1 MSDST
6 HNCARCGPT
15 AVHRAMPLM
24 DGTPVLAC
32 LTCGRIDTEA
42 TWNER
47 ATKRAHSTVAHTL
60 TADQVESLAY
70 GAAPECFE
78 IMESEHEGHTRWGI
92 LTRWILRHRET
103 STFWSIIIETPAT
116 EEGEVEYEDET
127 LKPCERVKVTAFVY
141 NDIEETA

>member
-1 MSDST
+1 MT
-6 HNCARCGPT
+6 T
-15 AVHRAMPLM
+15 
-24 DGTPVLAC
+24 
-32 LTCGRIDTEA
+32 
-42 TWNER
+42 
-47 ATKRAHSTVAHTL
+47 AHSTIARTL

-78 IMESEHEGHTRWGI
+78 IMESEHESHTRWGI
-92 LTRWILRHRET
+92 LTRWILRHLET

-127 LKPCERVKVTAFVY
+127 LKPCERVKVTTFVY